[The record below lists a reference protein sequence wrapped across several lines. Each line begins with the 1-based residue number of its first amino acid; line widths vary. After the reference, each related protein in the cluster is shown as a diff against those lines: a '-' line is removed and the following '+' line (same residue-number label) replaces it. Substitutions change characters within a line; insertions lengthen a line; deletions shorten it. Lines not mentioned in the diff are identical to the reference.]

1 MLNCVGLKRAFAA
14 CAAETQL
21 GCGGERLGC
30 KKVQRN
36 AIVLRMETT
45 MMRRLTAILSVAALL
60 VGAEVGRSVLRPYAA
75 SAQDGTI
82 APAENL
88 IVAGMPAIPASLVET
103 AGRYGSYRSATLA
116 DWSPTRREM
125 LIATRFADTAQ
136 LHLVKMP
143 GGERQQLTFV
153 ADAVTGGRFH
163 PNGGDYI
170 LFEKD
175 VGGGEWYQLYR
186 YDVATGNV
194 TLLTDGKSRN
204 LMGPW
209 SSGGDQ
215 LAYMSTRRTG
225 KDTDLWVMNPAD
237 PESDRLATKLEGG
250 GWWPEDWSPDDSKIL
265 LKEALSLNEA
275 YLWLVDTKT
284 GEKTAL
290 MPTGTK
296 RGDKI
301 AYVEARFSKDGK
313 GIYVTTD
320 SGSEYMNLAYV
331 ELGRPEI
338 KYLVTGTAA
347 KWDVERFDLSR
358 DGKMLAYV
366 KNEDGASVL
375 HVLSLAGKGQLAV
388 PKLPP
393 GVITSLG
400 WHPNSHE
407 LGFSLTNAPGPGD
420 CYSLDVATGKLERW
434 TTSETAVKTD
444 AFPQAELVKWKS
456 FDGKEITG
464 FLYKPP
470 AKFTGKRP
478 VLVLIH
484 GGPEGQTQATFLGRS
499 NYYLNELGIALI
511 YPNVRG
517 STGYGKTF
525 TMMDNGFKREDTY
538 KDINALFDWIGTRL
552 DLDAERIAV
561 TGGSYGGHMTLAVS
575 TFYSDRIRCSVDI
588 VGMSNLVTFLEHTE
602 AYRRDLRRVEY
613 GDEREPKMR
622 EFLEKI
628 APMNNIE
635 KIKKPMFVIAGKN
648 DPRVP
653 VSESQQIADA
663 LKKQGTPVWLLIAN
677 DEGHGYAKKKNQDFL
692 FYATVMFVRQF
703 LLGDKNLSAEAK

>member
-1 MLNCVGLKRAFAA
+1 MNR
-14 CAAETQL
+14 
-21 GCGGERLGC
+21 
-30 KKVQRN
+30 KV
-36 AIVLRMETT
+36 A
-45 MMRRLTAILSVAALL
+45 AILSVAALC
-60 VGAEVGRSVLRPYAA
+60 VCAEMGRSVLRPYTAI
-75 SAQDGTI
+75 AQDGAI
-82 APAENL
+82 APGENL
-88 IVAGMPAIPASLVET
+88 LVDGVPAIPASLVET
-103 AGRYGSYRSATLA
+103 AGRYGSYRNAALA
-116 DWSPTRREM
+116 DWNPVRSEM

-143 GGERQQLTFV
+143 GGERQQLTFF
-153 ADAVTGGRFH
+153 ADAVGNGRFH

-170 LFEKD
+170 VFSKD

-186 YDVATGNV
+186 YDVASADV
-194 TLLTDGKSRN
+194 TLLTDGKARN

-215 LAYMSTRRTG
+215 IAYMSTRRTG

-237 PESDRLATKLEGG
+237 SKSDHLLTKLEGG
-250 GWWPEDWSPDDSKIL
+250 GWGPEDWSPDDSKIL
-265 LKEALSLNEA
+265 LKEEISLNEA

-290 MPTGTK
+290 TPAGTK
-296 RGDKI
+296 RGDKV
-301 AYVEARFSKDGK
+301 AYGDVRFSKDGK

-320 SGSEYMNLAYV
+320 SGAEYMNLAYI

-338 KYLVTGTAA
+338 KYLISGPEA
-347 KWDVERFDLSR
+347 KWDVERFDLSHN
-358 DGKMLAYV
+358 GMFIAYV
-366 KNEDGASVL
+366 KDEDGVSVI
-375 HVLSLAGKGQLAV
+375 HVRKTADQKEV
-388 PKLPP
+388 PLRNLPI
-393 GVITSLG
+393 GVVTSLR
-400 WHPNSHE
+400 WHRNGHE
-407 LGFSLTNAPGPGD
+407 LGFSLTNARGPGD
-420 CYSLDVATGKLERW
+420 CYSYHVTTGKLERW

-444 AFPQAELVKWKS
+444 AFPQAELVRWKS
-456 FDGKEITG
+456 FDDKEISG

-478 VLVLIH
+478 VLVVIH
-484 GGPEGQTQATFLGRS
+484 GGPEGQTQPTFLGRS

-525 TMMDNGFKREDTY
+525 SQLDNGFKREDTY
-538 KDINALFDWIGTRL
+538 KDINALFEWIGTRP

-663 LKKQGTPVWLLIAN
+663 LKKQGTPVRLLIAK
-677 DEGHGYAKKKNQDFL
+677 DEGHGYRKKANQDFQ
-692 FYATVMFVRQF
+692 FYATVEFLRQY
-703 LLGDKNLSAEAK
+703 LLR

>member
-1 MLNCVGLKRAFAA
+1 
-14 CAAETQL
+14 
-21 GCGGERLGC
+21 
-30 KKVQRN
+30 
-36 AIVLRMETT
+36 

-88 IVAGMPAIPASLVET
+88 IVAGVPAIPASLVET

-143 GGERQQLTFV
+143 GGERQQLTFF

-301 AYVEARFSKDGK
+301 AYGEARFSRDGK
-313 GIYVTTD
+313 GIYATTD

-388 PKLPP
+388 PKLSP

-434 TTSETAVKTD
+434 TTSETAVKTE

-538 KDINALFDWIGTRL
+538 KDINALFDWIGTRP

-663 LKKQGTPVWLLIAN
+663 LKKQGTPVWLLIAK
-677 DEGHGYAKKKNQDFL
+677 DEGHGYRKKGNQDFQ
-692 FYATVMFVRQF
+692 FYATVEF
-703 LLGDKNLSAEAK
+703 LQQYLLK